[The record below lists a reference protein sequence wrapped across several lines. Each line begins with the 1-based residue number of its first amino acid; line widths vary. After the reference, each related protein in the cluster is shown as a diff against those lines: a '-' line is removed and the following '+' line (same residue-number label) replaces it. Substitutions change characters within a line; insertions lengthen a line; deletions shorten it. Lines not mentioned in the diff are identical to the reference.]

1 MSMLSKNNTFR
12 AHRDWL
18 VDNSADIRY
27 TISIMI
33 EKGKQMTDFEKNC
46 YGMTESDIREQ
57 YLNSLTAKLSGT
69 EMLVAGILSDCQ
81 EMLEMG
87 YDKDQIRKQLN
98 IAKFCLF
105 ENQKESA

>member
-1 MSMLSKNNTFR
+1 MWMLLKSNTFR
-12 AHRDWL
+12 PCRDWL

-33 EKGKQMTDFEKNC
+33 EKGTQMTDFEKNC
-46 YGMTESDIREQ
+46 YGMTEANIREQ
-57 YLNSLTAKLSGT
+57 YLNSLTARLSGT

-105 ENQKESA
+105 ETTKEAA

>member
-1 MSMLSKNNTFR
+1 
-12 AHRDWL
+12 
-18 VDNSADIRY
+18 
-27 TISIMI
+27 MI
-33 EKGKQMTDFEKNC
+33 EKGTQMTDFEKNC
-46 YGMTESDIREQ
+46 YGMTEANIREQ
-57 YLNSLTAKLSGT
+57 YLNSLTVKLSGI

-105 ENQKESA
+105 ENQKEAA